1 MCAMVSGRYKI
12 RQIFTAHFQEYAE
25 THSLS
30 PEQETAGQCIMNCKT
45 GSLGNNYYQC
55 RECGEVRIVP
65 RSCGNR
71 NCPNCQAVQKALWL
85 EARKEEL
92 IDAPYFH
99 VVGTLP
105 HELNPLLAAN
115 KKVLY
120 ELLHRSMGQTLV
132 TLSKDPRHLGAVPG
146 IIQVLHTWDQ
156 QMRYHVHVHCVVSGG
171 GLDEHGKLVVLRR
184 RYKGKAFFIPV
195 RVVSKMYRGKF
206 LDGLKALWEEGK
218 LNLPGKTGNL
228 KNSYEWQ
235 EFINRL
241 YHIKWNVYIKET
253 YQGKGNA
260 IEYLAK
266 YTNRIAISNQ
276 RVIGEKDGIVSF
288 YYLDRKDGNKR
299 KIARIPAPEFIRR
312 FLQHVVPKGFQ
323 KIRYYGYLSNSVRK
337 ARLENIFRQQDGRK
351 YHAAFSKKS
360 PIEEI
365 VLAISG
371 KDIRICPY
379 CSKPA
384 MAFIWSDTTWHNSHS
399 GPAVNKKNRASPA

>member
-1 MCAMVSGRYKI
+1 MLSERYKI
-12 RQIFTAHFQEYAE
+12 RQIFTGHFQEFVK

-30 PEQETAGQCIMNCKT
+30 PEQETAGRCIMNCKT
-45 GSLGNNYYQC
+45 GRLGHNYYECQ
-55 RECGEVRIVP
+55 ECGNIKIVP

-71 NCPNCQAVQKALWL
+71 NCPNCQAVNKAIWL
-85 EARKEEL
+85 ESRKEEL

-105 HELNPLLAAN
+105 HELNPLLASN

-146 IIQVLHTWDQ
+146 IIQVIHTWDQ
-156 QMRYHVHVHCVVSGG
+156 QMHYHVHVHCVVSGA
-171 GLDEHGKLVVLRR
+171 GLDGHGKLVVLRR
-184 RYKGKAFFIPV
+184 KYKKRAFFIPV
-195 RVVSKMYRGKF
+195 REVSKMYRGKF
-206 LDGLKALWEEGK
+206 LDELKNLWEDGK
-218 LNLPGKTGNL
+218 LSLPGKTRKL

-235 EFINRL
+235 EFINGL

-288 YYLDRKDGNKR
+288 YYLDRKDGNKK
-299 KIARIPAPEFIRR
+299 KIAKIPALEFIRR
-312 FLQHVVPKGFQ
+312 FFQHVVPKGFQ
-323 KIRYYGYLSNSVRK
+323 KIRYYGYLSNSIRK
-337 ARLENIFRQQDGRK
+337 ARLENNFSQQGGRK
-351 YHAAFSKKS
+351 YHAAFSKES

-365 VLAISG
+365 VLAVSG
-371 KDIRICPY
+371 KDIRHCP
-379 CSKPA
+379 CCGKPA
-384 MAFIWSDTTWHNSHS
+384 MVFIWSDVTWRNAHRRRS
-399 GPAVNKKNRASPA
+399 VNEKVRASPT